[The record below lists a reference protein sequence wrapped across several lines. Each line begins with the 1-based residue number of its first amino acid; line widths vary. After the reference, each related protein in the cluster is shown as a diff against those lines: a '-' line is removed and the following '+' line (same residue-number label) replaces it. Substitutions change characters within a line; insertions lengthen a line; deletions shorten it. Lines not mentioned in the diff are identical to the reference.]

1 MRGESLD
8 IHAQFCLT
16 SRNAGRTTSLL
27 GGLPM
32 KKHSR
37 IIAVPLVLAMVSLG
51 ASIGGS
57 QLSGAATTKGPVKV
71 GMILEATGIYSAYE
85 TEWRQG
91 FNIGLAYATKGT
103 GKVNGRKIDV
113 NWDDD
118 ADNPTTAVTDFKS
131 YVGAGYKIIG
141 GTGDSS
147 IADELAPLAAQNKV
161 LYVSGAAADDAVTG
175 ANRYTFRSGRQ
186 TYQDVQTAK
195 SYVQSLGTG
204 KTILVLGQDF
214 AFGQSYVTDA
224 TKAFSSL
231 GDTVTSLLVP
241 LTTTDFTATA
251 LQVQQDKPDIIF
263 LAWAGTTGA
272 PLTAALQ
279 QQGDFNTA
287 KVVTGLANVATYPFY
302 GTIGT
307 SFNYLS
313 LYVSNGSTN
322 PVNEYLIRVMKER
335 YNSLPDLFTPD
346 GFVWAQMLVR
356 AIQTGQGNNVNAMIK
371 GLAGWSFLAPKGEQT
386 IRTSD
391 HAMLQ
396 PMYQVSLVT
405 NINNVF
411 QPVVL
416 KTLSD
421 TATAPPV
428 TAHFSN

>member
-1 MRGESLD
+1 MS
-8 IHAQFCLT
+8 
-16 SRNAGRTTSLL
+16 
-27 GGLPM
+27 
-32 KKHSR
+32 
-37 IIAVPLVLAMVSLG
+37 LAMVALG
-51 ASIGGS
+51 ASVGTS
-57 QLSGAATTKGPVKV
+57 QLSGAAAAKGPVKV
-71 GMILEATGIYSAYE
+71 GMILEQTGIYSAYE

-91 FNIGLAYATKGT
+91 FNIGLNYATNGT
-103 GKVNGRKIDV
+103 DKVNGQKLDIT
-113 NWDDD
+113 WDDD

-131 YVGAGYKIIG
+131 FVGAGYKIIG

-147 IADELAPLAAQNKV
+147 IADELAPVAAQNKV
-161 LYVSGAAADDAVTG
+161 LYISGAAADDAITG

-195 SYVQSLGTG
+195 SYVKALGTG

-224 TKAFSSL
+224 TNAFKSL
-231 GDTVTSLLVP
+231 GDTVDSLLVP

-272 PLTAALQ
+272 PLMQALN
-279 QQGDFNTA
+279 QQGALATA
-287 KVVTGLANVATYPFY
+287 HVVTGLANIATYPFY

-322 PVNEYLIRVMKER
+322 APNKYLIKAMEKK
-335 YNSLPDLFTPD
+335 YKQQPDLFTPD
-346 GFVWAQMLVR
+346 GFVCAQMLVR
-356 AIQTGQGNNVNAMIK
+356 AIQTGDGSNVNKMIK

-396 PMYQVSLVT
+396 PMYQVSLVQT
-405 NINNVF
+405 ISNGYKPI
-411 QPVVL
+411 VL
-416 KTLSD
+416 STLASSK
-421 TATAPPV
+421 TAPPV
-428 TAHFSN
+428 AAHFNN

>member
-241 LTTTDFTATA
+241 QTTTDFTATA

>member
-421 TATAPPV
+421 TAPAPPV

>member
-1 MRGESLD
+1 
-8 IHAQFCLT
+8 
-16 SRNAGRTTSLL
+16 
-27 GGLPM
+27 
-32 KKHSR
+32 
-37 IIAVPLVLAMVSLG
+37 MVSLG